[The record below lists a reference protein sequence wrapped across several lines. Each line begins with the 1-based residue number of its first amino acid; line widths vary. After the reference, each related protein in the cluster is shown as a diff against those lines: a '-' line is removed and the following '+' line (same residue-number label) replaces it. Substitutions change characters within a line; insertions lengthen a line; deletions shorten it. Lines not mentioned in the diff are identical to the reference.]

1 MVSVAV
7 LLLTIHICIEPPKR
21 RRDERFESGE
31 RAILV
36 TQDDK
41 TLDCVVRDLSV
52 GGAHLE
58 CAAGWTGVIAGRLT
72 FFVDGATVGFRT
84 VNIRAKRLTVRF
96 DQDSITRR
104 LMTAKLFTGSYN
116 SEIRRVSP
124 WHVIRTTARA
134 MVS

>member
-1 MVSVAV
+1 MTFFAV
-7 LLLTIHICIEPPKR
+7 LFPL
-21 RRDERFESGE
+21 
-31 RAILV
+31 
-36 TQDDK
+36 
-41 TLDCVVRDLSV
+41 
-52 GGAHLE
+52 
-58 CAAGWTGVIAGRLT
+58 
-72 FFVDGATVGFRT
+72 GFRT